1 MDQKQC
7 TETSSIPLTRVY
19 ARRWLM
25 LTIFIFYA
33 IAGIG
38 QWLQYSII
46 SNIIER
52 YYDVSLEAVNWT
64 SLVFLVIY
72 IPMVFPASYL
82 IDRLG
87 LHWTAI
93 VGCAII
99 TLGSWIK
106 VFSASPDRFY
116 VTFIGQ
122 AVISSAQVF
131 VISVPGRLAANWFG
145 PREISTATAI
155 GLFGCQLALATN
167 FLLPP
172 NIVRNHEKLENIGND
187 LFVLYLTTAIFAS
200 LVTAAV
206 VVFFRSDPPLPPSE
220 TRRLQKLHKT
230 ESTEGFLTL
239 TRRLLTNRSYIALWH
254 AFGVTIGVFNALST
268 LLNEMYLRRFKDGE
282 VEVGQI
288 GVIMTVLGMVG
299 SIVAGVVLDKTH
311 KFKLMISLVCALSWI
326 GLMLV
331 GIGLLVEYKW
341 IIYLGAIVFG
351 FFNGGYSTLGFEVC
365 AEFTY
370 PDPEGVTTAYLTV
383 AHQSYGAAMILIFG
397 KVMETCSDLWV
408 HIGFGVIGFT
418 GLVAHIFT
426 KDLQRRQNAKEIACR
441 NKVQLKEDPNPQ
453 GVDRTPRS

>member
-7 TETSSIPLTRVY
+7 NENPTVPLTRVY

-25 LTIFIFYA
+25 ITIFILYA
-33 IAGIG
+33 IAVIG

-46 SNIIER
+46 SNIIAR
-52 YYDVSLEAVNWT
+52 YYDVSLVAVNWT

-72 IPMVFPASYL
+72 IPMVFPASYV

-87 LHWTAI
+87 LRWTMI
-93 VGCAII
+93 VGCALV
-99 TLGSWIK
+99 TSGSWIK

-145 PREISTATAI
+145 PHEISTATAI
-155 GLFGCQLALATN
+155 GLFGCQIGIGIT

-172 NIVRNHEKLENIGND
+172 NIVRNHEQLENIGND

-200 LVTAAV
+200 LVTV
-206 VVFFRSDPPLPPSE
+206 VVFAFFRSDPPLPPSDA
-220 TRRLQKLHKT
+220 RRLQILHKT

-239 TRRLLTNRSYIALWH
+239 TRRLLTNRSYLALWH

-268 LLNEMYLRRFKDGE
+268 LLNEMYLMRFKSGE
-282 VEVGQI
+282 VEVGYI
-288 GVIMTVLGMVG
+288 GVVITILGMAG
-299 SIVAGVVLDKTH
+299 AIVAGVVLDRTH
-311 KFKLMISLVCALSWI
+311 KFKLMISSVCALSWI
-326 GLMLV
+326 GLILI
-331 GIGLLVEYKW
+331 GIGLLLEHKW
-341 IIYLGAIVFG
+341 IIYLGAIMFG
-351 FFNGGYSTLGFEVC
+351 FFNAGYSTLGFEVC

-397 KVMETCSDLWV
+397 KVLESYGDLWV
-408 HIGFGVIGFT
+408 HIGLGVIGFT

-426 KDLQRRQNAKEIACR
+426 KDLQKRQNAKEIACR
-441 NKVQLKEDPNPQ
+441 NKVHLKEDP
-453 GVDRTPRS
+453 SA